1 MIFYNLRN
9 SNKQLQ
15 KFTPIIK
22 TNIYYM
28 IAWRTMRTKTV
39 PLHLKI
45 VILVFKID

>member
-9 SNKQLQ
+9 LNKQLQ
-15 KFTPIIK
+15 KVTPIIK

-28 IAWRTMRTKTV
+28 IAWRIMRTKTV

-45 VILVFKID
+45 VILILRID